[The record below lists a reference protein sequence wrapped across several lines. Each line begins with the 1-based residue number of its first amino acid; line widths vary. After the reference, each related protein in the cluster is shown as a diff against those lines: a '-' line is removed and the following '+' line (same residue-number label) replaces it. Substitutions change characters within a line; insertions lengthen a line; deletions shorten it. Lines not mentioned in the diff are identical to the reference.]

1 MARNGRV
8 RMESKQRNTIMAR
21 NSLGTIVALTIKT
34 FKATSKSQL
43 KGHSSVKAENVYGRK
58 HGISQIQST

>member
-43 KGHSSVKAENVYGRK
+43 KGHSSEGRK
-58 HGISQIQST
+58 RIW